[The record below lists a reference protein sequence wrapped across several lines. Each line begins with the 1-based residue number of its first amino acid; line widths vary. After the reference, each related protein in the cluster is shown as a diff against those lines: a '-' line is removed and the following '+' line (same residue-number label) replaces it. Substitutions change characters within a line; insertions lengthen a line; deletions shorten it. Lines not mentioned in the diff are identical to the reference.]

1 MRVPAPRL
9 TATAIGAAMLLLAG
23 CSSEKDGDDLQT
35 IEPATAAVSPA
46 TTTPAG
52 TVQNLGRPID
62 ALVFDPATRT
72 TAILTDGGTRLLLQ
86 ADGAA
91 EPREIA
97 LDGKAAQL
105 GLAPE
110 GRVLLPMDGR
120 VQTVDTASGGTSS
133 ITVDGDARSALVLP
147 DGALAVGLA
156 SGRVQVMDASGA
168 VSETISGLASVDALA
183 LTKDALSALDRR
195 QTSLTEI
202 DVDDDSLGMAL
213 RAGEGATQL
222 VTDEHGRILVTD
234 TGGDE
239 LLVFTTGPLL
249 MRQRFPVPDAPYG
262 VAYDD
267 RTDLVWVTVTGT
279 NTVIGYDLS
288 TGIPVEKAR
297 FDTVRQPNSVTV
309 DTASGTLLVGSATGD
324 GLQRIPLAAG

>member
-1 MRVPAPRL
+1 MRVPAPRI

-46 TTTPAG
+46 TATPAG
-52 TVQNLGRPID
+52 TVQNLGRSID
-62 ALVFDPATRT
+62 ALAFDPATGT
-72 TAILTDGGTRLLLQ
+72 TAILADGGTRLLLQ
-86 ADGAA
+86 REGGA
-91 EPREIA
+91 EPRDVA
-97 LDGKAAQL
+97 LDGKAAQVA
-105 GLAPE
+105 LAPE

-120 VQTVDTASGGTSS
+120 VQIVDTATGEKSS
-133 ITVDGDARSALVLP
+133 ITVDGEARSALFLA
-147 DGALAVGLA
+147 DGNLAVGLA
-156 SGRVQVMDASGA
+156 NGRILVVDASGA

-183 LTKDALSALDRR
+183 LTKGDLSALDRR
-195 QTSLTEI
+195 QTSLTEVE
-202 DVDDDSLGMAL
+202 VDDDSLGMAL

-222 VTDEHGRILVTD
+222 VTDPHGRILVTD

-239 LLVFTTGPLL
+239 LLVFTTDPLL

-267 RTDLVWVTVTGT
+267 RTDLVWVTVSGT
-279 NTVIGYDLS
+279 NTVVGYDIS
-288 TGIPVEKAR
+288 TGIPVEKSR
-297 FDTVRQPNSVTV
+297 FGTVRQPNSVTV
-309 DTASGTLLVGSATGD
+309 DTASGTLLVGSASGD